1 MQLMVGKVSLPNG
14 TGAPRMSGGIH
25 LFRTPPRHLEAGSTS
40 EFLNLIVKPQRHS
53 PVNHPRGV
61 VRGCGW
67 AARLFASDRASASA
81 LCDLAFAAFAQ
92 AHDRD
97 RLKAGETLK
106 FSPTGCDACDAGDAS
121 AYITLRTI
129 TLRTSLS

>member
-53 PVNHPRGV
+53 PVNHPDEVTGIHAQMLKPANRND
-61 VRGCGW
+61 
-67 AARLFASDRASASA
+67 LETSFDTASTSDLRA
-81 LCDLAFAAFAQ
+81 
-92 AHDRD
+92 
-97 RLKAGETLK
+97 
-106 FSPTGCDACDAGDAS
+106 
-121 AYITLRTI
+121 
-129 TLRTSLS
+129 